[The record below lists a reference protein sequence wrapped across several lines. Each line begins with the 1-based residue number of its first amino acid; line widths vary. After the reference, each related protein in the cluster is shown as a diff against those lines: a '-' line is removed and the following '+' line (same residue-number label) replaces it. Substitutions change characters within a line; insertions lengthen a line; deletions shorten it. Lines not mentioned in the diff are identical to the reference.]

1 MVNPNF
7 FPFSSDKIMELPD
20 RHLIHELSLSLFL
33 LENPI
38 DHYFWVQT
46 TKVAHIFDIV

>member
-1 MVNPNF
+1 MF
-7 FPFSSDKIMELPD
+7 FPFSSGKIMELPD
-20 RHLIHELSLSLFL
+20 TSYMSSLSLFL